1 MSESEYGA
9 GWGTFNRDDILL
21 EIVSGVREAANSE
34 DAEEYFQQY
43 VDLAIIEASGSSSEV
58 TYAPVEKLAAP
69 NTVYPDWP
77 LTNRYTVHPQYRVLL
92 DFTTNLRQKIER
104 SARLGWARDEND
116 FAERVGLHEKSL
128 RRILDGDG
136 WPSVQAL
143 VQLEYRLE
151 TRLRP
156 VSSRRKTRQRPLWRR
171 YHVEPW
177 EFDNG

>member
-9 GWGTFNRDDILL
+9 GWGTFNRKEILL
-21 EIVSGVREAANSE
+21 EIVSGVREAANLE
-34 DAEEYFQQY
+34 EAEEYFQQY

-58 TYAPVEKLAAP
+58 TYVPVEKPAAP

-77 LTNRYTVHPQYRVLL
+77 LTNRDTVHPQYRVLL
-92 DFTTNLRQKIER
+92 DFTTNLRQEIER
-104 SARLGWARDEND
+104 SVRLGWARDEND

-128 RRILDGDG
+128 RRILNGDG

-143 VQLEYRLE
+143 VQLEYRLA
-151 TRLRP
+151 TRLWP

-177 EFDNG
+177 EFDIG

>member
-9 GWGTFNRDDILL
+9 GWGTFNRDEIFL
-21 EIVSGVREAANSE
+21 EIVSGVREAANL
-34 DAEEYFQQY
+34 EEYEENFQQY
-43 VDLAIIEASGSSSEV
+43 VELAIIEASGSSSEV

-77 LTNRYTVHPQYRVLL
+77 LTNRDTVHPQYRVLP
-92 DFTTNLRQKIER
+92 DYTTNLRQEIER
-104 SARLGWARDEND
+104 SVRLGWARDEDD
-116 FAERVGLHEKSL
+116 FAERVGLHKKSL
-128 RRILDGDG
+128 RRILNGDG

-143 VQLEYRLE
+143 VQLEYHLGPRLW
-151 TRLRP
+151 P
-156 VSSRRKTRQRPLWRR
+156 VNNRRKNRQRPLWRR